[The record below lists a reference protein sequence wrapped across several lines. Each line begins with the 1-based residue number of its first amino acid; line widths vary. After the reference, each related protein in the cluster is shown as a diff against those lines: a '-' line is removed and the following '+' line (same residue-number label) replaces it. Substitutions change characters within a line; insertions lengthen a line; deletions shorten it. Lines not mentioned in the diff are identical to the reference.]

1 MQNFEITKE
10 IVLSARDYL
19 PLAEKEKIAEE
30 IAGACLLRFGV
41 SVKVGNVPVD
51 LPDWNGTNNGKKA
64 RYLLGVLYKRYLGVE
79 FVPVEGTEYLMSA
92 DDYDRAAATHPK
104 NALERL
110 KADKDAKNKCFDL
123 LADYKE
129 LCDMCKAVMA
139 DMLAAQND
147 PVLRYLAANAMA
159 ITPDAL
165 SQLTEAERQL
175 RKEVRNLKISGAEA
189 QKAIRAHNEGI
200 KAAVSK

>member
-1 MQNFEITKE
+1 MLNFEITKD
-10 IVLSARDYL
+10 IVLNARDYL
-19 PLAEKEKIAEE
+19 PLADKEKIADE

-41 SVKVGNVPVD
+41 SVKVGNIPVD
-51 LPDWNGTNNGKKA
+51 VPDWNGTDNGKKA
-64 RYLLGVLYKRYLGVE
+64 RYLLGALYKFYLGIE

-129 LCDMCKAVMA
+129 LCEMVKAVMA

-147 PVLRYLAANAMA
+147 PVLRYLAVNAMA
-159 ITPDAL
+159 ITPEAL
-165 SQLTEAERQL
+165 HQLTNAEQQL
-175 RKEVRNLKISGAEA
+175 RKEVNKLKVSGAEA
-189 QKAIRAHNEGI
+189 QKVIREHNDGI
-200 KAAVSK
+200 KAAVSE